1 MVFRE
6 PMEVLSSAVLNG
18 GSATASAAFI
28 MQVPK
33 NYSHPDPREDAE
45 RVRIALRLPVDSVG
59 MMTAAEVDHVFNI
72 KAASFQDVEVEA
84 FATAGL
90 SNHVVAGEFLDDYEE
105 KSIVSARRASEMLA
119 GTINIC
125 VVSPFPLTTEGKV
138 NLFMPLVEAKSVA
151 LAEHGFRETGTTSDS
166 MAVFSPAGEGGL
178 GWTGTGSSIGIA
190 AARAVTAA
198 VGFALDER
206 NEHPAPM
213 RPYRILSRIGVDA
226 DAMRS
231 ISGTSRDPE
240 DFSSRLDDLLSRDD
254 VAAAMDIIWFSADR
268 ADSLAEDGD
277 ELPTEVLLGTLS
289 RLLGTEPPSE
299 GSIIDRMVTMI
310 ATKAGG
316 I

>member
-33 NYSHPDPREDAE
+33 NYPHPDPREDAE

-138 NLFMPLVEAKSVA
+138 NLFIPLVEAKSVA
-151 LAEHGFRETGTTSDS
+151 MAEHGFRETGTTSDS
-166 MAVFSPAGEGGL
+166 MAVFSPVGEGGL
-178 GWTGTGSSIGIA
+178 AWTGTGSSIGIA

-213 RPYRILSRIGVDA
+213 RPYRILSRMGVDA

-231 ISGTSRDPE
+231 ISGTSRDPD

-254 VAAAMDIIWFSADR
+254 VAAAMDIIWFTADR

-277 ELPTEVLLGTLS
+277 EFPTEVLLGALS

-299 GSIIDRMVTMI
+299 GSIIDRMVMMI
-310 ATKAGG
+310 AMKAGG